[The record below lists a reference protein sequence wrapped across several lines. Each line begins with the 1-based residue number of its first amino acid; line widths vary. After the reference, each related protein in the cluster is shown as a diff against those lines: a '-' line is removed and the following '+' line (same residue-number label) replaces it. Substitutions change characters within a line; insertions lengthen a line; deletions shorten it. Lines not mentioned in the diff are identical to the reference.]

1 MNSEGGQGVDD
12 RLAAVLLSGL
22 HPVHHTTEAAPPLPG
37 WSFSI
42 ARATSEVEASC
53 FAGWKHVSK
62 QAGTH
67 GSKKLQLGSHSDEIE
82 QM

>member
-1 MNSEGGQGVDD
+1 MDD
-12 RLAAVLLSGL
+12 RLAANLSSGL
-22 HPVHHTTEAAPPLPG
+22 HIAHHTTEAAPPLPG

-42 ARATSEVEASC
+42 ARATSEVETSW

-62 QAGTH
+62 QAGMH
-67 GSKKLQLGSHSDEIE
+67 GSKKLQLVFISDETE